1 MFVETRERYEKRH
14 NLIVSLP
21 EGDVVRPPREF
32 EKIVVKAA
40 EWIDDNP
47 PPHVTDSNG
56 LQYGM
61 SMGAQRFCS
70 FGSSFVHGYKWMRDY
85 VAGKRATYWRKSR
98 IGQLPRR
105 HQGNLR
111 LSRRGFGTRHAAEFD
126 KPRRHAEV
134 LSE

>member
-1 MFVETRERYEKRH
+1 MFVEARERYEKRH
-14 NLIVSLP
+14 NLIVSPP
-21 EGDVVRPPREF
+21 EGDVVRPPRKF

-61 SMGAQRFCS
+61 RMGAQRFCS

-85 VAGKRATYWRKSR
+85 VARAGADAV
-98 IGQLPRR
+98 GQRPEHRFERDLGAVVDGQQHTQR
-105 HQGNLR
+105 QQ
-111 LSRRGFGTRHAAEFD
+111 
-126 KPRRHAEV
+126 
-134 LSE
+134 